1 MGKVGVL
8 RFPGTNCDQDVIQL
22 CESQGLSAQYLW
34 YQDRF
39 SYQEYTH
46 LIIPGGFSFGD
57 YLRCGALAARS
68 PAMKDVSLAAK
79 HGTPIL
85 GICNGFQI
93 LCESGLLPGVL
104 MKNDKNHFID
114 RWVDLKCITGSRF
127 FGQNLHA
134 GRSVR
139 FPIAHGEGRFFA
151 HEDQLKEIQD
161 HEQIWLQYAKNPNG
175 SLLDIAGITNKEKN
189 VHGLM
194 PHPER
199 AVFQWMGG
207 VDGAGFIR

>member
-1 MGKVGVL
+1 MAKIGVL

-22 CESQGLSAQYLW
+22 CDSQQLRSNYLW

-39 SYQEYTH
+39 SFREYSH

-68 PAMKDVSLAAK
+68 PAMKDVSEAAR

-93 LCESGLLPGVL
+93 LCEAGLLPGVL
-104 MKNDKNHFID
+104 LKNERNHFID
-114 RWVDLKCITGSRF
+114 RWVELSCVHSSKFYGKNSEPGKTY
-127 FGQNLHA
+127 
-134 GRSVR
+134 R
-139 FPIAHGEGRFFA
+139 FPIAHGEGRFYA
-151 HEDQLKEIQD
+151 NEEQMKQIQD
-161 HEQIWLQYAKNPNG
+161 HQQIWLKYKDNPNG
-175 SLLDIAGITNKEKN
+175 SLHDIAGVTNKEKN

-199 AVFQWMGG
+199 ALFHWMGG
-207 VDGAGFIR
+207 DDGAGFIL